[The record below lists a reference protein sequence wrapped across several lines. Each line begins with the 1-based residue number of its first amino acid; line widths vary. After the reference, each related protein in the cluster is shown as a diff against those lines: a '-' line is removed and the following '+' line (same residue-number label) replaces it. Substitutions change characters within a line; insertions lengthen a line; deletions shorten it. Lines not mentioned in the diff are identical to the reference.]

1 MQEDCRMQ
9 CEQCGEW
16 QYPDDLEI
24 YGDHAACIGYCNMA
38 YLQSLP
44 EEYYDEFIA
53 RGHEDEFRKEYEGHC
68 EYDDKAD
75 FCYWKKD
82 DGFEDF
88 VKEWSS

>member
-1 MQEDCRMQ
+1 MNEDVRMQ

-16 QYPDDLEI
+16 YYPDNMVK
-24 YGDHAACIGYCNMA
+24 YGDRAVCIGICNME

-53 RGHEDEFRKEYEGHC
+53 RGHEDEFKKEYEGDC
-68 EYDDKAD
+68 GYDDKAD
-75 FCYWKKD
+75 FCYWKD
-82 DGFEDF
+82 EFEDF

>member
-9 CEQCGEW
+9 CAVCGQW
-16 QYPDDLEI
+16 HYPDDCVT
-24 YGDHAACIGYCNMA
+24 YGDTAVCISLCNSE

-75 FCYWKKD
+75 FCYWKD
-82 DGFEDF
+82 DEFDDF
-88 VKEWSS
+88 VKEWAS